1 MTEKQV
7 KFVRILLANEGISSM
22 ENEFALEF
30 SNNRTNE
37 LALLNHSETQKLIES
52 LNGKSSKDKMQ
63 GKIMSM
69 AHEMRWE
76 LKSGKVD
83 IERLN
88 AWCEKHT
95 PFHKQFDKLSAK
107 QLPKVVAI
115 FEKVYESYLKAL

>member
-1 MTEKQV
+1 MSEKQV
-7 KFVRILLANEGISSM
+7 KYIRVLLAKEGVSSM
-22 ENEFALEF
+22 EKEFALEF
-30 SNNRTNE
+30 SNGRTNE
-37 LALLNHSETQKLIES
+37 LSDLNHSETQKIIES
-52 LNGKSSKDKMQ
+52 FVGKSPKDKMQ
-63 GKIMSM
+63 GKIMSI

-83 IERLN
+83 IKRLD

-95 PFHKQFDKLSAK
+95 PFHRQFDKLTVK